1 MDFSKLS
8 FDSVEA
14 NKEWMLELSI
24 KYGVKILLAI
34 GLLFIGWMLSL
45 WARNTIKKVL
55 GRTAIDLTIT
65 KFIASIVRYLVLG
78 LILLSCL
85 NVFGIKTTSI
95 AAMLGAAGLAVG
107 LALQGTLSN
116 LAAGFMLLLFR
127 PFKVGDFIEAGGES
141 GTVEEIQIF
150 STVLRNISNV
160 KITVPNSN
168 VFGSTIKNYA
178 GFETRRVDVEVGVS
192 YTADMDATRK
202 ALEEAIAKTKLG
214 LQDPAPQVVLS
225 GLGDSAVNWKV
236 RIWCDVKDYWA
247 LHEDMLYQVKTA
259 LDAAKIEIPFPQM
272 DVHVKKEAETN

>member
-8 FDSVEA
+8 FDSIEA

-24 KYGVKILLAI
+24 KYGIKILLAI

-45 WARNTIKKVL
+45 WARNVVKKIL
-55 GRTAIDLTIT
+55 GRTAMDLTIT
-65 KFIASIVRYLVLG
+65 KFVASMVRYLVLT
-78 LILLSCL
+78 LVLLSCL

-150 STVLRNISNV
+150 STVLKNISNI
-160 KITVPNSN
+160 KIIVPNSN

-178 GFETRRVDVEVGVS
+178 GFQTRRVDVSVGVS

-202 ALEEAIAKTKLG
+202 ALEEALANTKLG
-214 LQDPAPQVVLS
+214 LSEPASQVVLQ
-225 GLGDSAVNWKV
+225 GLGDSTVNWQV
-236 RIWCDVKDYWA
+236 RLWCEVKDYWA
-247 LHEDMLYQVKTA
+247 MHEDMVYQIKTA
-259 LDAAKIEIPFPQM
+259 LDKAKIEIPFPQM
-272 DVHVKKEAETN
+272 DVHVKQ

>member
-8 FDSVEA
+8 LDSVEA

-45 WARNTIKKVL
+45 WARNAIKKVL
-55 GRTAIDLTIT
+55 GRTAVDLTIT
-65 KFIASIVRYLVLG
+65 KFVANMFRYLVLG
-78 LILLSCL
+78 LVLLSCL

-95 AAMLGAAGLAVG
+95 AAMLGAAGLAIG

-127 PFKVGDFIEAGGES
+127 PFKVGDFIEAGSES

-150 STVLRNISNV
+150 STVLKSISNI

-168 VFGSTIKNYA
+168 IFSSTIKNYA
-178 GFETRRVDVEVGVS
+178 GFPTRRVDVSVGVS
-192 YTADMDATRK
+192 YSADMDATRK
-202 ALEEAIAKTKLG
+202 ALEQAVANTKLG
-214 LQDPAPQVVLS
+214 LSEPASQVMLQS
-225 GLGDSAVNWKV
+225 LGDSAVNWQV
-236 RIWCDVKDYWA
+236 RLWCDVKDYWSV
-247 LHEDMLYQVKTA
+247 HEDMVYQVKTA
-259 LDAAKIEIPFPQM
+259 LDKAKIEIPFPQM
-272 DVHVKKEAETN
+272 DVHVKKEA